1 MAKSTS
7 KEPANLGSYEYWND
21 ELSVA
26 YKTLKEKF
34 HEKSDKVVRKFLD
47 EADEANAEGQRLN
60 LFHANIV
67 TLRSMLYGQQPLV
80 EVDRRF
86 QDQNDDVGRVAS
98 EILRRHLNNDVELT
112 TDSYQDSLRLA
123 LDDFLI
129 PGLGC
134 CRARYDAE
142 FGEGDVLKGET
153 VDFEYVHW
161 KDVLWSPSRVWRE
174 VRWVAF
180 RTYLSEDRAE
190 KRFGK
195 EIASYLDYKSQKVD
209 SEEKEADPQKASEI
223 WEIWC
228 KETKKVY
235 WFSFGY
241 KKLVDSK
248 PDPLKLS
255 NFLPCP
261 QPMMANVTTTKLMP
275 KADYLFAQDLYL
287 EADELETRISK
298 LTKACKAVGA
308 YDKNADGIQRLMNE
322 ACENQLIP
330 VDNWAAFAEK
340 GGMKGVIDWLPVE
353 AVANVINI
361 LTQKLTEKINLL
373 YQVTGMSDI
382 LRGATDP
389 RETKGAQELKSKY
402 ASVRIQ
408 AMQDMFAEFAS
419 DLQRIKAEIIS
430 RHFDIATI
438 AKQANVA
445 NMNDQELIPLA
456 LELIK
461 KPEDVLWRIQVRP
474 ESVAMI
480 DYAQLKQERT
490 EYINALAMFMQSAA
504 PLAELDQS
512 VTPTLL
518 ELLKW
523 GLAGFKGS
531 NQIEGVLD
539 RAITQAMQAV
549 AQKASKPPPPDPK
562 VEAEKMKLQGQMQKA
577 QMDAQFDMQRLQAEM
592 KMEQQKFQM
601 EMQQDQ
607 QKHQLEIQKMQM
619 EIQMLAV
626 KLGMEREKK
635 QLEMQ
640 GKVMDMNLQRQ
651 QGELQLEHAQVAG
664 EQKLSSAEEMAKIK
678 AKQAAQKPK
687 GKAND

>member
-1 MAKSTS
+1 MGKSTS
-7 KEPANLGSYEYWND
+7 ETSADLGSYEYWND
-21 ELSVA
+21 EISVA
-26 YKTLKEKF
+26 YKELKDKF
-34 HEKSDKVVRKFLD
+34 HTKSDKVNRKFLD
-47 EADEANAEGQRLN
+47 EEREDSSEGQKLN
-60 LFHANIV
+60 LFHANV
-67 TLRSMLYGQQPLV
+67 TTLRAMLYGQQPLV

-112 TDSYQDSLRLA
+112 TDSYQDALRNA

-129 PGLGC
+129 PGLGQ
-134 CRARYDAE
+134 CRARYDAQ
-142 FGEGDVLKGET
+142 FGEDNVLLKET
-153 VDFEYVHW
+153 VEFEYVHW
-161 KDVLWSPSRVWRE
+161 KDFLWSSSRTWKE

-180 RTYLSEDRAE
+180 RTYLSEHKAE
-190 KRFGK
+190 ERFGK
-195 EIASYLDYKSQKVD
+195 EIAKALEYKSQKID
-209 SEEKEADPQKASEI
+209 TEEKEADPQKACEI

-241 KKLVDSK
+241 KELVETK
-248 PDPLKLS
+248 ADPLKLS

-261 QPMMANVTTTKLMP
+261 QPMMANVTTTKLIP

-287 EADELETRISK
+287 EIDELETRIAR
-298 LTKACKAVGA
+298 LTRACKAVGA
-308 YDKNADGIQRLMNE
+308 YDKNADGVQRMMTE

-330 VDNWAAFAEK
+330 VDSWAAFSEK
-340 GGMKGVIDWLPVE
+340 GGLKGVIDWLPVE
-353 AVANVINI
+353 AIANVINI

-382 LRGATDP
+382 LRGSTDP

-408 AMQDMFAEFAS
+408 AIQDLFAEFAS

-430 RHFDIATI
+430 RHFDPQTI
-438 AKQANVA
+438 AKQANVS
-445 NMNDQELIPLA
+445 NMNDQELIPQA

-461 KPEDVLWRIQVRP
+461 NPEDVLWRVQVRP
-474 ESVAMI
+474 ESVAML

-531 NQIEGVLD
+531 NQIEGILD
-539 RAITQAMQAV
+539 RAIAQAMQAV
-549 AQKASKPPPPDPK
+549 QQKASQPPPPDPK
-562 VEAEKMKLQGQMQKA
+562 VEAEKMKAQSAMQQA
-577 QMDAQFDMQRLQAEM
+577 QMDAQLEMQKMKAEM
-592 KMEQQKFQM
+592 QMDMQKFQM

-607 QKHQLEIQKMQM
+607 QKHQLEVQKMQM
-619 EIQMLAV
+619 EIQMLQA
-626 KLGMEREKK
+626 KLGMEREK
-635 QLEMQ
+635 MQ
-640 GKVMDMNLQRQ
+640 MDLAGKAANLQLQKQ
-651 QGELQLEHAQVAG
+651 QGEMSLEHSAAAG
-664 EQKLSSAEEMAKIK
+664 EQKLEHAEEAAELK
-678 AKQAAQKPK
+678 AKSMKD
-687 GKAND
+687 NDSDD

>member
-1 MAKSTS
+1 MPAS
-7 KEPANLGSYEYWND
+7 KESADLGSYEYWND

-34 HEKSDKVVRKFLD
+34 HERSDKVVKKFLD
-47 EADEANAEGQRLN
+47 EAEEGSSEKQRLN
-60 LFHANIV
+60 LFHANVV
-67 TLRSMLYGQQPLV
+67 TLRSMLYGQTPMV

-98 EILRRHLNNDVELT
+98 EIFQRLLNNDIELT
-112 TDSYQDSLRLA
+112 TDSFQDSLRNA

-134 CRARYDAE
+134 CRARYDAIFNE
-142 FGEGDVLKGET
+142 DETLKSEN

-161 KDVLWSPSRVWRE
+161 KDVLWSPARVWKE

-180 RTYLSEDRAE
+180 RTYLSEEKAE

-195 EIASYLDYKSQKVD
+195 EVAEYLEYKSQKI
-209 SEEKEADPQKASEI
+209 SEEDKEADPQKACEI

-235 WFSFGY
+235 WFSFGQT
-241 KKLVDSK
+241 KLTDTK
-248 PDPLKLS
+248 DDPLKLS

-261 QPMMANVTTTKLMP
+261 QPMMANLTTSKLLP
-275 KADYLFAQDLYL
+275 KADYLFAQDLYA
-287 EADELETRISK
+287 EVDELETRISK
-298 LTKACKAVGA
+298 LTRACKAVGC
-308 YDKNADGIQRLMNE
+308 YDKNADGVQRMMNE
-322 ACENQLIP
+322 ATENQLIP

-340 GGMKGVIDWLPVE
+340 GGMKGVVDWLPVE

-361 LTQKLTEKINLL
+361 LTQKLSEKINLL

-419 DLQRIKAEIIS
+419 DLQRIKAEIVS
-430 RHFDIATI
+430 RHYDVATI
-438 AKQANVA
+438 AKQANVQS
-445 NMNDQELIPLA
+445 MNDQELLGPA
-456 LELIK
+456 LQLIK
-461 KPEDVLWRIQVRP
+461 NPEDILWRVNVRP

-490 EYINALAMFMQSAA
+490 EYINTLAMFMQSAA
-504 PLAELDQS
+504 PLVELDQS
-512 VTPTLL
+512 VAPTLL
-518 ELLKW
+518 EMLKW

-539 RAITQAMQAV
+539 RAIAQAV
-549 AQKASKPPPPDPK
+549 QSAQQKASQPPPPDPK
-562 VEAEKMKLQGQMQKA
+562 VEAEKMKAQAAMQ
-577 QMDAQFDMQRLQAEM
+577 QSQLDAQLELQKLQAEM
-592 KMEQQKFQM
+592 RNEQQKFQM
-601 EMQQDQ
+601 EMQQDV
-607 QKHQLEIQKMQM
+607 QKHQLEVQKMQL
-619 EIQMLAV
+619 EIQMLQA
-626 KLGMEREKK
+626 KLGMEREK
-635 QLEMQ
+635 QQMEMQ
-640 GKVMDMNLQRQ
+640 GKAVDLALQRE
-651 QGELQLEHAQVAG
+651 QGELELEHAEISGQ
-664 EQKLSSAEEMAKIK
+664 QKLKSAEQMARIK
-678 AKQAAQKPK
+678 AKNASESEVE
-687 GKAND
+687 DDD

>member
-1 MAKSTS
+1 MPAKEKS
-7 KEPANLGSYEYWND
+7 ENLGSYEYWND

-26 YKTLKEKF
+26 YKELKEKF
-34 HEKSDKVVRKFLD
+34 HEKGDKVNKKFLD
-47 EADEANAEGQRLN
+47 QDENESGDHRLN
-60 LFHANIV
+60 LFHANVV
-67 TLRSMLYGQQPLV
+67 TLRSMLYGQTPRV

-98 EILRRHLNNDVELT
+98 EILERLLNNDIELS
-112 TDSYQDSLRLA
+112 TDSFIDSLRNA

-134 CRARYDAE
+134 CRVRYEAKIGTD
-142 FGEGDVLKGET
+142 DTLVSET
-153 VDFEYVHW
+153 APIEYVHW
-161 KDVLWSPSRVWRE
+161 KDVLWSPARTWTE

-180 RTYLSEDRAE
+180 RTYLSEEKAE
-190 KRFGK
+190 KRFTK
-195 EIASYLDYKSQKVD
+195 EIAKALEYKSQKID
-209 SEEKEADPQKASEI
+209 SEEKEADPQKAAEI

-241 KKLVDSK
+241 KEIIEKKD
-248 PDPLKLS
+248 DPLKLS

-261 QPMMANVTTTKLMP
+261 QPMMANVTTSKLIP
-275 KADYLFAQDLYL
+275 KPEYTFAQDLYR
-287 EADELETRISK
+287 EIDELQTRIAR
-298 LTKACKAVGA
+298 LTKACKAVGT
-308 YDKNADGIQRLMNE
+308 YDKTAEGVQRMMNE
-322 ACENQLIP
+322 AVENQLIP

-340 GGMKGVIDWLPVE
+340 GGLEGAVDWLPIE
-353 AVANVINI
+353 EVAKVIDI
-361 LTQKLTEKINLL
+361 LTQKLNEKINLL

-419 DLQRIKAEIIS
+419 DLQRIKAELIS
-430 RHFDIATI
+430 RHYSPETI
-438 AKQANVA
+438 AKQANTES
-445 NMNDQELIPLA
+445 MNDRELTPQA
-456 LELIK
+456 LQLIK
-461 KPEDVLWRIQVRP
+461 TPEDVLWRVQVRP

-490 EYINALAMFMQSAA
+490 EYINALALFLQSSA
-504 PLAELDQS
+504 PIVEIDVG

-531 NQIEGVLD
+531 NQIEGIMD
-539 RAITQAMQAV
+539 RAVAQAVQSV
-549 AQKASKPPPPDPK
+549 AQKAAQPPPPDPK
-562 VEAEKMKLQGQMQKA
+562 VEAQKMKAQADMQQAQIDAQLEMQK
-577 QMDAQFDMQRLQAEM
+577 MKTEMQ
-592 KMEQQKFQM
+592 MEQQKFQM
-601 EMQQDQ
+601 QMQQDQ

-626 KLGMEREKK
+626 KLGMEREK
-635 QLEMQ
+635 QQMDMQ
-640 GKVMDMNLQRQ
+640 GKVMDIQLQKQ
-651 QGELQLEHAQVAG
+651 QGEMQLEHAQVAG
-664 EQKLSSAEEMAKIK
+664 EQKIQSAEQMAKIK
-678 AKQAAQKPK
+678 AKQAATKPK
-687 GKAND
+687 GNGRD

>member
-1 MAKSTS
+1 MAESTS
-7 KEPANLGSYEYWND
+7 KESADLGSYQYWND

-47 EADEANAEGQRLN
+47 EADDVNADGQRLN
-60 LFHANIV
+60 LYHANVV
-67 TLRSMLYGQQPLV
+67 TLRSMLYGQTPMV

-112 TDSYQDSLRLA
+112 TDSYQDSLRNA

-142 FGEGDVLKGET
+142 FDEANVLLKEN

-161 KDVLWSPSRVWRE
+161 KDVLWSPARTWKE

-180 RTYLSEDRAE
+180 RTYLSEERAE
-190 KRFGK
+190 KRFSK
-195 EIASYLDYKSQKVD
+195 EIAEALEYKSQKID
-209 SEEKEADPQKASEI
+209 SEEKEADPQKAAEI

-241 KKLVDSK
+241 KKLIQTKD
-248 PDPLKLS
+248 DPLKLS

-261 QPMMANVTTTKLMP
+261 QPMMANVTTTKLLP
-275 KADYLFAQDLYL
+275 KADYLFAQDLYV
-287 EADELETRISK
+287 EIDDLETRIAK

-308 YDKNADGIQRLMNE
+308 YDKNADGIQRIMNE
-322 ACENQLIP
+322 ATENQLVP

-340 GGMKGVIDWLPVE
+340 GGIKGVVDWMPIE
-353 AVANVINI
+353 EIANVINI
-361 LTQKLTEKINLL
+361 LTQKLNEKINLL
-373 YQVTGMSDI
+373 YQTTGMSDI

-430 RHFDIATI
+430 RHYDVATI
-438 AKQANVA
+438 VKQANVA
-445 NMNDQELIPLA
+445 SMNDQEYLPQA
-456 LELIK
+456 LQLIK
-461 KPEDVLWRIQVRP
+461 TPEDVLWRINVRP

-490 EYINALAMFMQSAA
+490 EYINTLALFMQSAA

-539 RAITQAMQAV
+539 RAIAQAMQA
-549 AQKASKPPPPDPK
+549 AQQKASQPPPPDPK
-562 VEAEKMKLQGQMQKA
+562 VEAEKMKAQSAMQQSQLDAQLEMQK
-577 QMDAQFDMQRLQAEM
+577 MQAEM

-601 EMQQDQ
+601 QMTQDQ
-607 QKHQLEIQKMQM
+607 QKHQLEIQKMQL
-619 EIQMLAV
+619 EVQMLQA
-626 KLGMEREKK
+626 KLGMEREK
-635 QLEMQ
+635 QQMEMQ
-640 GKVMDMNLQRQ
+640 GKVMDL
-651 QGELQLEHAQVAG
+651 ELQHEANEMKLEHAEVAG
-664 EQKLSSAEEMAKIK
+664 AQKIQSASEMAKIK

-687 GKAND
+687 GNGRD

>member
-7 KEPANLGSYEYWND
+7 KESANLGSYEYWND

-34 HEKSDKVVRKFLD
+34 HEKSTKVVQKFLD
-47 EADEANAEGQRLN
+47 EADDAAADGQRLN
-60 LFHANIV
+60 LFHANVV

-98 EILRRHLNNDVELT
+98 EIFQRVLNNDIELT
-112 TDSYQDSLRLA
+112 TDSFQDSLRNA

-134 CRARYDAE
+134 CRARYDAKFDAE
-142 FGEGDVLKGET
+142 EKLTSEN

-161 KDVLWSPSRVWRE
+161 KDVLWSPARTWKE
-174 VRWVAF
+174 VRWVSF

-190 KRFGK
+190 TRFGK
-195 EIASYLDYKSQKVD
+195 EIAAALDYKSQKVD
-209 SEEKEADPQKASEI
+209 AEEKEADPQKAAEI

-241 KKLVDSK
+241 KKLVDTK

-255 NFLPCP
+255 NFLPMP

-275 KADYLFAQDLYL
+275 KADYLFAQDLYS
-287 EADELETRISK
+287 EIDELETRISK

-308 YDKNADGIQRLMNE
+308 YDKNADGVQRLMNE

-340 GGMKGVIDWLPVE
+340 GGMKGVIDWLPIE
-353 AVANVINI
+353 AVAAVINI
-361 LTQKLTEKINLL
+361 LTQKLSEKINLL

-382 LRGATDP
+382 LRGSTDP

-430 RHFDIATI
+430 RHYDKATI

-445 NMNDQELIPLA
+445 SMNDQELVGPA

-461 KPEDVLWRIQVRP
+461 NPEDVLWRVQVRP

-490 EYINALAMFMQSAA
+490 EYINTLALFMQSAA

-539 RAITQAMQAV
+539 RAIAQAMQAV
-549 AQKASKPPPPDPK
+549 AQKASQPPPPDPK
-562 VEAEKMKLQGQMQKA
+562 LEAEKMKLQGQMQKM
-577 QMDAQFDMQRLQAEM
+577 QMDAQMDMQRLQAEM

-601 EMQQDQ
+601 EMAQDQ

-619 EIQMLAV
+619 EIQMLAA
-626 KLGMEREKK
+626 KLGMEREKQ

-640 GKVMDMNLQRQ
+640 GKVMDMNLQKQ
-651 QGELQLEHAQVAG
+651 QGEMQLEHAQVAG
-664 EQKLSSAEEMAKIK
+664 EQKLTSAEEMAKIK

-687 GKAND
+687 GKSDD

>member
-1 MAKSTS
+1 MPASEK
-7 KEPANLGSYEYWND
+7 PANLGSYEYWND
-21 ELSVA
+21 ELSVS
-26 YKTLKEKF
+26 YKELKDKF
-34 HEKSDKVVRKFLD
+34 HEKSDKVVRRFLD
-47 EADEANAEGQRLN
+47 EDSDLSNTDDRLN
-60 LFHANIV
+60 LFHANVV
-67 TLRSMLYGQQPLV
+67 TLRSMLYGQQPQ
-80 EVDRRF
+80 VDVSRRF
-86 QDQNDDVGRVAS
+86 EDQNDDVGRVAS

-123 LDDFLI
+123 LDDYLI

-142 FGEGDVLKGET
+142 LTSDNQLIKENVE
-153 VDFEYVHW
+153 FEYVHW
-161 KDVLWSPSRVWRE
+161 KDVLWSPSRVWKE

-180 RTYLSEDRAE
+180 RTYLSQERAE
-190 KRFGK
+190 KRFTK
-195 EIASYLDYKSQKVD
+195 EIAAALDYKSQKID
-209 SEEKEADPQKASEI
+209 SEQKDADPQKSAEI

-241 KKLVDSK
+241 KKIIQEKD
-248 PDPLKLS
+248 DPLKLS

-261 QPMMANVTTTKLMP
+261 QPMMANVTTSKLMP
-275 KADYLFAQDLYL
+275 KADYLFAQDLYC
-287 EADELETRISK
+287 EIDELQTRIRR

-308 YDKNADGIQRLMNE
+308 YDKNADGVQRIMNE
-322 ACENQLIP
+322 ATENQLVP
-330 VDNWAAFAEK
+330 VDSWAAFAEK
-340 GGMKGVIDWLPVE
+340 GGLKGVIDWMPVKDI
-353 AVANVINI
+353 ADVINI
-361 LTQKLTEKINLL
+361 LTQKLSEKINLL

-408 AMQDMFAEFAS
+408 QMQDLFAEFAS
-419 DLQRIKAEIIS
+419 DLQRIKAEIVS
-430 RHFDIATI
+430 RHFSKETI

-445 NMNDQELIPLA
+445 SMNDLELIGPA

-461 KPEDVLWRIQVRP
+461 KPDDVLWRIQVRP

-490 EYINALAMFMQSAA
+490 EYINALALFMQSAA

-531 NQIEGVLD
+531 NQIEGILD
-539 RAITQAMQAV
+539 KAIQQAMAA
-549 AQKASKPPPPDPK
+549 AQQRAAQPPPPDPK
-562 VEAEKMKLQGQMQKA
+562 VEAMKMKMQADMQKSQIDA
-577 QMDAQFDMQRLQAEM
+577 QLEMQKMKAEMQMDM
-592 KMEQQKFQM
+592 QKFQM
-601 EMQQDQ
+601 EMQQAQ
-607 QKHQLEIQKMQM
+607 QKHQLEVQKMLL
-619 EIQMLAV
+619 EIQL
-626 KLGMEREKK
+626 KRQELGMKREE
-635 QLEMQ
+635 QEIELQ
-640 GKVMDMNLQRQ
+640 GKAVDMQMQREA
-651 QGELQLEHAQVAG
+651 GEMKLEHAEVAG
-664 EQKLSSAEEMAKIK
+664 QQKLQSAEEMAKIK
-678 AKQAAQKPK
+678 AKQAAKPK
-687 GKAND
+687 AGGDD

>member
-1 MAKSTS
+1 MAESTN
-7 KEPANLGSYEYWND
+7 KESSDIGSYEYWND

-34 HEKSDKVVRKFLD
+34 HERSDKVVRKFLD
-47 EADEANAEGQRLN
+47 EADDANSEGQRLN
-60 LFHANIV
+60 LFHANII
-67 TLRSMLYGQQPLV
+67 TLRSMLYGQSPKV

-86 QDQNDDVGRVAS
+86 QDQNDDIGRVAS
-98 EILRRHLNNDVELT
+98 EIFQRHLNNDVELT
-112 TDSYQDSLRLA
+112 TDSYQDSLRNA

-134 CRARYDAE
+134 CRVRYDAQ
-142 FGEGDVLKGET
+142 FGPGNVLTKEN
-153 VDFEYVHW
+153 VEFEYVHW
-161 KDVLWSPSRVWRE
+161 KDVLWSPARVWKE
-174 VRWVAF
+174 TRWVAF

-190 KRFGK
+190 KRFSK
-195 EIASYLDYKSQKVD
+195 EIAQALEYKSQKID
-209 SEEKEADPQKASEI
+209 SEEKEADPQKAAEI

-241 KKLVDSK
+241 KKLVETKD
-248 PDPLKLS
+248 DPLKLS
-255 NFLPCP
+255 NFLPMP
-261 QPMMANVTTTKLMP
+261 QPMMANLTTTKLIP
-275 KADYLFAQDLYL
+275 KADFLFAQDLYN
-287 EADELETRISK
+287 EVDELETRISK

-308 YDKNADGIQRLMNE
+308 YDKNADGVQRMMTE

-330 VDNWAAFAEK
+330 VDSWAAFAEK
-340 GGMKGVIDWLPVE
+340 GGLKGVIDWLPVE
-353 AVANVINI
+353 AIANVINI

-419 DLQRIKAEIIS
+419 DLQRLKAEIIS
-430 RHFDIATI
+430 RHYSVETI
-438 AKQANVA
+438 AKQANVS
-445 NMNDQELIPLA
+445 NMNDQELVGPA
-456 LELIK
+456 LQLIK
-461 KPEDVLWRIQVRP
+461 NPEDVLWRVAVRP

-490 EYINALAMFMQSAA
+490 EYINALALFMQSAA

-539 RAITQAMQAV
+539 RAIAQAMQAV
-549 AQKASKPPPPDPK
+549 QQKASQPPPPDPK
-562 VEAEKMKLQGQMQKA
+562 VEAEKAKAQAAMQQS
-577 QMDAQFDMQRLQAEM
+577 QMDAQLEMQKMQAELQ
-592 KMEQQKFQM
+592 MEQQRFQM
-601 EMQQDQ
+601 EMQQEQ
-607 QKHQLEIQKMQM
+607 QKFSLEVQKMQLEIQ
-619 EIQMLAV
+619 MLQA
-626 KLGMEREKK
+626 KLGMEREK
-635 QLEMQ
+635 QQMEMQ
-640 GKVMDMNLQRQ
+640 GKAMDMQMQ
-651 QGELQLEHAQVAG
+651 HEAGEMKLEHSKMAG
-664 EQKLSSAEEMAKIK
+664 EQKIQSASEMAKIK
-678 AKQAAQKPK
+678 AQQAKEPAD
-687 GKAND
+687 ND

>member
-1 MAKSTS
+1 MAESTKEKSS
-7 KEPANLGSYEYWND
+7 DLGSYQYWTD

-34 HEKSDKVVRKFLD
+34 HEKSDKVVQKFLD
-47 EADEANAEGQRLN
+47 EADEANADGERLN
-60 LFHANIV
+60 LYHANVV

-112 TDSYQDSLRLA
+112 TDSYQDSLRNA
-123 LDDFLI
+123 LDDYLI

-134 CRARYDAE
+134 CRARYEAKFDENDA
-142 FGEGDVLKGET
+142 FLGENVE
-153 VDFEYVHW
+153 FEYVHW
-161 KDVLWSPSRVWRE
+161 KDVLWSPARVWKE

-180 RTYLSEDRAE
+180 RTYLSEERAE

-195 EIASYLDYKSQKVD
+195 EIAKYLEYKSQKVD
-209 SEEKEADPQKASEI
+209 SEEKDADPQKAAEI

-241 KKLVDSK
+241 KELIDTKD
-248 PDPLKLS
+248 DPLKLS

-261 QPMMANVTTTKLMP
+261 QPMMANVTTTKLIP
-275 KADYLFAQDLYL
+275 KADYLFAQDLYA
-287 EADELETRISK
+287 EIDELETRIAR
-298 LTKACKAVGA
+298 LTRACKAVGA
-308 YDKNADGIQRLMNE
+308 YDKNADGVQRMMNE
-322 ACENQLIP
+322 ATENQLIP

-340 GGMKGVIDWLPVE
+340 GGLKGVVDWLPVE

-389 RETKGAQELKSKY
+389 RETRGAQELKSKY

-430 RHFDIATI
+430 RHYDVATI
-438 AKQANVA
+438 AKQANVE
-445 NMNDQELIPLA
+445 NMNDKELVGPA
-456 LELIK
+456 MQLIK
-461 KPEDVLWRIQVRP
+461 TPDDVLWRISVRP

-539 RAITQAMQAV
+539 RAIAQAMQAV
-549 AQKASKPPPPDPK
+549 AQKASQPPPPDPK
-562 VEAEKMKLQGQMQKA
+562 LEAEKMKIQGQMQKMQA
-577 QMDAQFDMQRLQAEM
+577 DAQLDIQKMQAEIQM
-592 KMEQQKFQM
+592 ESQKFKMEMMQDQQKFQ
-601 EMQQDQ
+601 
-607 QKHQLEIQKMQM
+607 LEVQKMKL
-619 EIQMLAV
+619 EIQMLQA
-626 KLGMEREKK
+626 KLGMEKEK
-635 QLEMQ
+635 MQ
-640 GKVMDMNLQRQ
+640 MDMVGKAMDMELKRE
-651 QGELQLEHAQVAG
+651 QGEMALEHAAVSG
-664 EQKLSSAEEMAKIK
+664 EQKIQSAEQMAKIK
-678 AKQAAQKPK
+678 AEQASESEE
-687 GKAND
+687 DDD